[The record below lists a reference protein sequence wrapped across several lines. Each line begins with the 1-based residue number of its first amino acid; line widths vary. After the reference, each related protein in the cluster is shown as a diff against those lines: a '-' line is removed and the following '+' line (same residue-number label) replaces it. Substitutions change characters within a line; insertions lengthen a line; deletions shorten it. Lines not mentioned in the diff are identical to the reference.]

1 MELFK
6 LLGTIAIDSSEA
18 EKSIDNITNE
28 SKKIGK
34 SFESSKISAG
44 KSLNQLAAE
53 SGKTV
58 DELRSDIMKLAQ
70 KYKSEGNDMSTA
82 VKKAYADFG
91 YAAETTHKGVESEV
105 NQTAAKITQKLNDVT
120 NEYKK
125 NTSEMSEATDTTAAN
140 VGSASNG
147 IISAFKKIGTAVV
160 TYFAVDKIKDFGQ
173 AVMETGMAFDAQMS
187 TVASISGAT
196 NEELDALREKAK
208 EMGAATSFSATESA
222 QALEYMAMAGWK
234 TDDMLNGLEGVM
246 NLAAA
251 SGEDLATTS
260 DIVTD
265 AMTAF
270 GMSADQST
278 YFANVLAQTASN
290 SNTNVSMM
298 GETFKYVA
306 PLAGA
311 MGYTIEDMSAA
322 IGLMAN
328 SGIKGSQ
335 AGTALRGTITN
346 LASPTDTVATA
357 MDALGVSLVDSEG
370 KTKSFGETL
379 NDLRNG
385 FADLSETEKTQYAA
399 AIAGKEGMSG
409 LLAIVNSSED
419 DFNKLTESIKSCAG
433 ASQEMA
439 DTRLDNL
446 QGDVTLLKSAWEGVQ
461 IAISDKLT
469 PVFRELV
476 QKITDV
482 LPAIQNKVLP
492 IFDKLK
498 SFITSR
504 FVPVFNNVKT
514 LIERNS
520 DTISQFKSNLSKCW
534 EIIKAGVKYL
544 LEFAKWVTSSS
555 NAAQTFRG
563 VVEGLATGF
572 LVYEGVMTAVAIA
585 QQGVELATK
594 KLTAAIERMN
604 TTNPFGWVVLAVS
617 GLVALE
623 TTLRGMPS
631 PTEEIT
637 YQFSQLDEE
646 EQALIDHISELKDE
660 YDSWA
665 DSKDKAVSDT
675 NAEFDYY
682 QSLADELDTIVDK
695 NGQVKKGYE
704 DRAEFIVT
712 TLNDSLGAEIE
723 MNDGVIEK
731 YDEVMVKIDEV
742 IEKKKAEAMLSAAEQ
757 PYADAIAN
765 LSDAQESYL
774 SQLNGV
780 NKTKGEIYAIDSA
793 LHDLNN
799 MSAEDIQRAYGDTED
814 YATVTADLTAKKEGL
829 NNQLSQENEALADA
843 KEAYLNYNATIAN
856 YEGLSAAIISG
867 DTTQINEALVE
878 MSNGFLTAEIADSES
893 LKRQTEDLETK
904 IGDMEN
910 AIKEGMPGVTQEQ
923 IDQLKTLRD
932 KSKIEWGKAVDDAGN
947 SVQDMSTAMLN
958 NQDSVNA
965 AASQIAT
972 EVQEATRIDGSG
984 NGYNFM
990 STLSNGLYEG
1000 GQRAIMTVSE
1010 VMSEIRRA
1018 AGGYSIETS
1027 VTNIVAS
1034 AKANMPHHAKGGIVT
1049 REQVS
1054 VVGEDGA
1061 EAIVPLER
1069 NTEWIDRVAAKV
1081 VNSMGGTVSDNR
1093 LLSKIDELIT
1103 TIKSNKIYLD
1113 SGTLVGELAPAMDST
1128 LGNISRLKRRGVK

>member
-270 GMSADQST
+270 GMTADQST
-278 YFANVLAQTASN
+278 YFADVLAQTASN
-290 SNTNVSMM
+290 ANTNVSLM

-346 LASPTDTVATA
+346 LASPTDTVAAA
-357 MDALGVSLVDSEG
+357 MDALGVSLTDSDG

-409 LLAIVNSSED
+409 LLAIVNSSEG

-469 PVFRELV
+469 PVFRDMVEKVTEWLPKIQEKISPVMDKIIDIGKYITENLSPILMDIGKSLLPVIKDAAKSIKPVLETIIPVIQNVWKYVEPIFKIAVEGIDLIVSYLPDLVNDVLDLVDPLNLIHDEQSIISEECLQMADDVRKLGDDLDDIKQKNADIGQSVTEESDHYKDLADRLSTVVDQNGQIKEHCEYTVQQIIDELNPALDTSMEIV
-476 QKITDV
+476 DGQLQGYKDISAEIDTIIEKNKAKNILEQGQDSYNQAISDRATEIQKRVEAEGKITECEKE
-482 LPAIQNKVLP
+482 LAEIAENQAF
-492 IFDKLK
+492 FDENGYWKDGFDAAGAAGRVSELEADISSYSQTIDEAK
-498 SFITSR
+498 QDIMG
-504 FVPVFNNVKT
+504 FNNV
-514 LIERNS
+514 IETYESLGNAYLEG
-520 DTISQFKSNLSKCW
+520 NLGEMQRYNIEFTESIQTAGNATTEALQLQYDNYV
-534 EIIKAGVKYL
+534 EIYDNLV
-544 LEFAKWVTSSS
+544 
-555 NAAQTFRG
+555 AAQKNGDTSVTDEMINSYAQRRN
-563 VVEGLATGF
+563 
-572 LVYEGVMTAVAIA
+572 IA
-585 QQGVELATK
+585 K
-594 KLTAAIERMN
+594 
-604 TTNPFGWVVLAVS
+604 
-617 GLVALE
+617 
-623 TTLRGMPS
+623 
-631 PTEEIT
+631 
-637 YQFSQLDEE
+637 
-646 EQALIDHISELKDE
+646 
-660 YDSWA
+660 
-665 DSKDKAVSDT
+665 
-675 NAEFDYY
+675 
-682 QSLADELDTIVDK
+682 DELDKSLIMSETYGRENPEK
-695 NGQVKKGYE
+695 F
-704 DRAEFIVT
+704 AE
-712 TLNDSLGAEIE
+712 G
-723 MNDGVIEK
+723 MN
-731 YDEVMVKIDEV
+731 
-742 IEKKKAEAMLSAAEQ
+742 
-757 PYADAIAN
+757 
-765 LSDAQESYL
+765 
-774 SQLNGV
+774 
-780 NKTKGEIYAIDSA
+780 
-793 LHDLNN
+793 
-799 MSAEDIQRAYGDTED
+799 
-814 YATVTADLTAKKEGL
+814 
-829 NNQLSQENEALADA
+829 
-843 KEAYLNYNATIAN
+843 
-856 YEGLSAAIISG
+856 
-867 DTTQINEALVE
+867 
-878 MSNGFLTAEIADSES
+878 
-893 LKRQTEDLETK
+893 ETK
-904 IGDMEN
+904 QG
-910 AIKEGMPGVTQEQ
+910 T
-923 IDQLKTLRD
+923 ID
-932 KSKIEWGKAVDDAGN
+932 
-947 SVQDMSTAMLN
+947 TA
-958 NQDSVNA
+958 A
-965 AASQIAT
+965 QIAAG
-972 EVQEATRIDGSG
+972 VQEATHIDGSS

-1010 VMSEIRRA
+1010 IMSEINRA
-1018 AGGYSIETS
+1018 ASGFSIETS
-1027 VTNIVAS
+1027 TTNIVAS
-1034 AKANMPHHAKGGIVT
+1034 AKAQLARHAKGGIVT

-1069 NTEWIDRVAAKV
+1069 NTEWIDKVAAKV

-1093 LLSKIDELIT
+1093 LLNKIDELIT

>member
-6 LLGTIAIDSSEA
+6 LLGTIAIDSSDA
-18 EKSIDNITNE
+18 ERTIDNIT
-28 SKKIGK
+28 SK
-34 SFESSKISAG
+34 SESSESRISG
-44 KSLNQLAAE
+44 
-53 SGKTV
+53 
-58 DELRSDIMKLAQ
+58 
-70 KYKSEGNDMSTA
+70 
-82 VKKAYADFG
+82 
-91 YAAETTHKGVESEV
+91 
-105 NQTAAKITQKLNDVT
+105 
-120 NEYKK
+120 
-125 NTSEMSEATDTTAAN
+125 
-140 VGSASNG
+140 
-147 IISAFKKIGTAVV
+147 AFKKIGTAVV

-270 GMSADQST
+270 GMTADQST

-357 MDALGVSLVDSEG
+357 MDALGVSLVDSDG

-385 FADLSETEKTQYAA
+385 FADLSETEKTQYAS

-409 LLAIVNSSED
+409 LLAIVNSSES

-469 PVFRELV
+469 PVFRDMVEKVTEWLPKIQEKISPVMDKIIDIGKYIAENLSPILMDIGKSLLPVIKDAAKSIKPVLETIIPVIQNVWKYVEPIFKIAVEGIDLIVSYLPDLVNDVLDLVDPLNLIHDEQSIVSEEFLQMADNAQKLADDLDDIKQRNADIGQSVTEESDHYKDLADRLSTVVDQNGQIKEHCEYTVQQIIDELNPALDTSMEIV
-476 QKITDV
+476 DGQLQGYKDISAEIDTIIEKNKAKNILEQGQDSYNQAISDRATAIQERVKAEGKITECEKE
-482 LPAIQNKVLP
+482 LAEIAENQAF
-492 IFDKLK
+492 FDENGYWKDGFDAAGAAGRVSELEANIN
-498 SFITSR
+498 SLSQTVDTNTQSIMES
-504 FVPVFNNVKT
+504 NNV
-514 LIERNS
+514 IETYES
-520 DTISQFKSNLSKCW
+520 L
-534 EIIKAGVKYL
+534 
-544 LEFAKWVTSSS
+544 S
-555 NAAQTFRG
+555 NAYLEGNLGEMQRYNIEFTESIQTAG
-563 VVEGLATGF
+563 NATTEALQLQYDNYVEI
-572 LVYEGVMTAVAIA
+572 YD
-585 QQGVELATK
+585 
-594 KLTAAIERMN
+594 N
-604 TTNPFGWVVLAVS
+604 
-617 GLVALE
+617 LVAAQKNGD
-623 TTLRGMPS
+623 TSVT
-631 PTEEIT
+631 
-637 YQFSQLDEE
+637 DEMINSYA
-646 EQALIDHISELKDE
+646 QRRNIAK
-660 YDSWA
+660 
-665 DSKDKAVSDT
+665 
-675 NAEFDYY
+675 
-682 QSLADELDTIVDK
+682 DELDKSLIMSETYGRENPEK
-695 NGQVKKGYE
+695 F
-704 DRAEFIVT
+704 AE
-712 TLNDSLGAEIE
+712 G
-723 MNDGVIEK
+723 MN
-731 YDEVMVKIDEV
+731 
-742 IEKKKAEAMLSAAEQ
+742 
-757 PYADAIAN
+757 
-765 LSDAQESYL
+765 
-774 SQLNGV
+774 
-780 NKTKGEIYAIDSA
+780 
-793 LHDLNN
+793 
-799 MSAEDIQRAYGDTED
+799 
-814 YATVTADLTAKKEGL
+814 
-829 NNQLSQENEALADA
+829 
-843 KEAYLNYNATIAN
+843 
-856 YEGLSAAIISG
+856 
-867 DTTQINEALVE
+867 
-878 MSNGFLTAEIADSES
+878 
-893 LKRQTEDLETK
+893 ETK
-904 IGDMEN
+904 QG
-910 AIKEGMPGVTQEQ
+910 T
-923 IDQLKTLRD
+923 ID
-932 KSKIEWGKAVDDAGN
+932 
-947 SVQDMSTAMLN
+947 TAALI
-958 NQDSVNA
+958 A
-965 AASQIAT
+965 A
-972 EVQEATRIDGSG
+972 EVQEVTHIDGSS

-1010 VMSEIRRA
+1010 IMSEINRA
-1018 AGGYSIETS
+1018 ASGFSIETS
-1027 VTNIVAS
+1027 TTNIVAS
-1034 AKANMPHHAKGGIVT
+1034 AKAQLAGHAKGGIVT
-1049 REQVS
+1049 KEHIAR
-1054 VVGEDGA
+1054 VGEDGA
-1061 EAIVPLER
+1061 EAIVPLEH
-1069 NTEWIDRVAAKV
+1069 NTGWIDKVAAKV

-1093 LLSKIDELIT
+1093 LLNKIDELIT

>member
-6 LLGTIAIDSSEA
+6 LLGTIAIDSSDA
-18 EKSIDNITNE
+18 ERTIDNIT
-28 SKKIGK
+28 SK
-34 SFESSKISAG
+34 SESSESRISG
-44 KSLNQLAAE
+44 
-53 SGKTV
+53 
-58 DELRSDIMKLAQ
+58 
-70 KYKSEGNDMSTA
+70 
-82 VKKAYADFG
+82 
-91 YAAETTHKGVESEV
+91 
-105 NQTAAKITQKLNDVT
+105 
-120 NEYKK
+120 
-125 NTSEMSEATDTTAAN
+125 
-140 VGSASNG
+140 
-147 IISAFKKIGTAVV
+147 AFKKIGTAVV

-270 GMSADQST
+270 GMTADQST

-357 MDALGVSLVDSEG
+357 MDTLGVSLVDSEG

-409 LLAIVNSSED
+409 LLAIVNSSEG
-419 DFNKLTESIKSCAG
+419 DFNKLTESIKGCAG

-1061 EAIVPLER
+1061 EAIVPLEH
-1069 NTEWIDRVAAKV
+1069 NTGWIDKVAAKV

-1093 LLSKIDELIT
+1093 LLNKIDELIT

>member
-270 GMSADQST
+270 GMTADQST
-278 YFANVLAQTASN
+278 YFADVLAQTASN
-290 SNTNVSMM
+290 ANTNVSLM

-357 MDALGVSLVDSEG
+357 MDTLGVSLVDSEG

-409 LLAIVNSSED
+409 LLAIVNSSEG

-469 PVFRELV
+469 PVFRDMVEKVTEWLPKIQEKISPVMDKIIDIGKYIAENLSPILMDIGKSLLPVIKDAAKSIKPVLETIIPVIQNVWKYVEPIFKIAVDGLDLIVSYLPDLVNDVLDLVDPLNLIHDEQSIVSEEFLQMADNAQKLADDLDDIKQKNADIGQSVTEESDHYKDLADRLSTVVDQNGQIKEHCEYTVQQIIDELNPALDTSMEIV
-476 QKITDV
+476 DGQLQGYKDISAEIDTIIEKNKAKNILEQGQDSYNQAISDRATAIQERVKAEGKITECEKE
-482 LPAIQNKVLP
+482 LAEIAENQAF
-492 IFDKLK
+492 FDENGYWKDGFDAAGAAGRVSELEADISSYSQTIDEAK
-498 SFITSR
+498 QDIMG
-504 FVPVFNNVKT
+504 FNNV
-514 LIERNS
+514 IETYESLGNAYYEG
-520 DTISQFKSNLSKCW
+520 NLGEMQRYNIEFTESIQTAGNATTEALQLQYDNYA
-534 EIIKAGVKYL
+534 EIYDNLV
-544 LEFAKWVTSSS
+544 
-555 NAAQTFRG
+555 AAQKNGDTSVTDEMINSYAQRRN
-563 VVEGLATGF
+563 
-572 LVYEGVMTAVAIA
+572 IA
-585 QQGVELATK
+585 K
-594 KLTAAIERMN
+594 
-604 TTNPFGWVVLAVS
+604 
-617 GLVALE
+617 
-623 TTLRGMPS
+623 
-631 PTEEIT
+631 
-637 YQFSQLDEE
+637 
-646 EQALIDHISELKDE
+646 
-660 YDSWA
+660 
-665 DSKDKAVSDT
+665 
-675 NAEFDYY
+675 
-682 QSLADELDTIVDK
+682 DELDKSLIMSETYGRENPEK
-695 NGQVKKGYE
+695 F
-704 DRAEFIVT
+704 AE
-712 TLNDSLGAEIE
+712 G
-723 MNDGVIEK
+723 MN
-731 YDEVMVKIDEV
+731 
-742 IEKKKAEAMLSAAEQ
+742 
-757 PYADAIAN
+757 
-765 LSDAQESYL
+765 
-774 SQLNGV
+774 
-780 NKTKGEIYAIDSA
+780 
-793 LHDLNN
+793 
-799 MSAEDIQRAYGDTED
+799 
-814 YATVTADLTAKKEGL
+814 
-829 NNQLSQENEALADA
+829 
-843 KEAYLNYNATIAN
+843 
-856 YEGLSAAIISG
+856 
-867 DTTQINEALVE
+867 
-878 MSNGFLTAEIADSES
+878 
-893 LKRQTEDLETK
+893 ETK
-904 IGDMEN
+904 QG
-910 AIKEGMPGVTQEQ
+910 T
-923 IDQLKTLRD
+923 ID
-932 KSKIEWGKAVDDAGN
+932 
-947 SVQDMSTAMLN
+947 TA
-958 NQDSVNA
+958 A
-965 AASQIAT
+965 QIAAG
-972 EVQEATRIDGSG
+972 VQEATHIDGSS

-1010 VMSEIRRA
+1010 IMSEINRA
-1018 AGGYSIETS
+1018 ASGFSIETS
-1027 VTNIVAS
+1027 TTNIVAS
-1034 AKANMPHHAKGGIVT
+1034 AKAQLARHAKGGIVT

-1069 NTEWIDRVAAKV
+1069 NTEWIDKVAAKV

-1093 LLSKIDELIT
+1093 LLNKIDELIT